1 MSLISYILL
10 CKDIYA
16 FRIDNGGL
24 TDATEANPD
33 DWELIEVADTEI
45 SFTETSDIE
54 APLSGDFKVVC
65 CKYYKKCCHI
75 VKVAVICM

>member
-10 CKDIYA
+10 CKEIYA

-45 SFTETSDIE
+45 SFIETSDVAE
-54 APLSGDFKVVC
+54 PLSGDFKVVC
-65 CKYYKKCCHI
+65 CKYYYLLRNI
-75 VKVAVICM
+75 IIL